1 MPKINIYSP
10 AGVLICSV
18 DKVISSSFSERLD
31 GERIFEFTANQK
43 MLAGVDV
50 DSKIE
55 FAGQYYNVTRI
66 LRSMSDGACLV
77 TVTAEQET
85 MSFADDELTN
95 WQASGTPTQVLSNLL
110 VGTGVSVGVVEY
122 SGQILS
128 RAHSSITRRAA
139 IIEIA
144 NITGLELEY
153 SGHTLSLLR
162 RGRRDAAP
170 LRNYCRVIDI
180 AQTIDMRSGSEA
192 YEVEVDSA
200 KNLSLGDMVTVDY
213 TPLGVSKSKRIVGI
227 SYDPFNCDSV
237 SLEIGDY
244 VPNVSEDYA
253 NDKVTARDEAES
265 LAETLARFELNM
277 GENSADIELLT
288 KWQTSAEDELEGL
301 VQSVAVLEMESDA
314 NGASISQIVEA
325 VGDDGEVTAASIV
338 TAVNRAGSGV
348 KINADAIDIAGAM
361 GGLTLSASGTGEVE
375 SNIAT
380 FMNGPDLFD
389 NVVYGFTKT
398 SDGYYTSTNG
408 GIDNSFSYAA
418 FLINNTASQTSKKI
432 ILRCISYGENNY
444 DYGVVSKLGSELAH
458 SSDVDDDSNNN
469 RVLKSFK
476 GESSQEPV
484 DITLNIPAGTYDFIT
499 FKYRKDGSQSNDGD
513 YFKIKVIDAESS
525 GDENSSMI
533 SLMYNGMVLS
543 SANINIKGFV
553 TFQSLENDG
562 ETTVNGNNISLI
574 LDAANDN
581 GRDDVESISSLAF
594 KYRYSSGGETVF
606 ANILTEISGEDAD
619 TTSRYAL
626 KLRTEQFYNDVG
638 DPVYPAIKL
647 LSAGRASIE
656 AMAGIFLGT
665 EYIDGAYI
673 QLDAYENTR
682 IMAHKTY
689 AKTHDYYDSG
699 YCFCTD
705 GIYYN
710 GRLIV
715 ST

>member
-1 MPKINIYSP
+1 MSRDNKKYGSAYIPAPQKSITKTSKQSKSDKIKQIEEAIQAIEDNLAKSNRDNLDAMYNI
-10 AGVLICSV
+10 
-18 DKVISSSFSERLD
+18 DKDNLSSSLRKLLVSYDD
-31 GERIFEFTANQK
+31 GITKAQSSIETLAN
-43 MLAGVDV
+43 
-50 DSKIE
+50 
-55 FAGQYYNVTRI
+55 
-66 LRSMSDGACLV
+66 
-77 TVTAEQET
+77 EQEAGF
-85 MSFADDELTN
+85 SALAE
-95 WQASGTPTQVLSNLL
+95 WQKEVEDGSIESIAAIQALASQNS
-110 VGTGVSVGVVEY
+110 
-122 SGQILS
+122 
-128 RAHSSITRRAA
+128 SSIT
-139 IIEIA
+139 
-144 NITGLELEY
+144 
-153 SGHTLSLLR
+153 SLTR
-162 RGRRDAAP
+162 
-170 LRNYCRVIDI
+170 
-180 AQTIDMRSGSEA
+180 
-192 YEVEVDSA
+192 
-200 KNLSLGDMVTVDY
+200 
-213 TPLGVSKSKRIVGI
+213 
-227 SYDPFNCDSV
+227 
-237 SLEIGDY
+237 
-244 VPNVSEDYA
+244 
-253 NDKVTARDEAES
+253 
-265 LAETLARFELNM
+265 
-277 GENSADIELLT
+277 
-288 KWQTSAEDELEGL
+288 WQSSAEDELEGL

-338 TAVNRAGSGV
+338 TAVNNAGSSV

-380 FMNGPDLFD
+380 FLNGPDLFD

-398 SDGYYTSTNG
+398 SDGYYTSSNG

-499 FKYRKDGSQSNDGD
+499 FKYRKDASQSNDGD

-533 SLMYNGMVLS
+533 SLMYNGIVLS

-574 LDAANDN
+574 LDAADDN
-581 GRDDVESISSLAF
+581 GRDDVESISALAF